1 MTPLARATGIG
12 RESLCKSLSGESNPS
27 FVTIMKVVKAL
38 GLKLS
43 AEIA

>member
-1 MTPLARATGIG
+1 MTQLARETGIG
-12 RESLCKSLSGESNPS
+12 RESLYKSLSGESNPS
-27 FVTIMKVVKAL
+27 FDTIMKVVKAL